1 MIWST
6 LGLLLMGS
14 VEAKPIPD
22 AEYKLKLDPYNLNIS
37 DYRFP
42 SGLRIMFQSEQTQP
56 VVAITS
62 VIDRGSEYDQ
72 EDVDGIAHVLEHLA
86 FRANHGGIK
95 NWDLISQMGGTIN
108 ASTSVDWTNYMT
120 IAPRD
125 ALVPLMRIEALRMQ
139 NGVKG
144 VTEQDVVTESEIARN
159 ELRMRY
165 ENAAVSAAMEVIG
178 SQLYPEGHPY
188 SRSTIGS
195 HETLSNISLEKV
207 QEYIESNYRPE
218 YTTIVVVGDFELKE
232 AGNFIFDA
240 FEGAEELLMAPEDA
254 EKFIKLETQNER
266 IKYLNEWSPRL
277 NNYMNE
283 AAKTDFPARVDCSK
297 RAEPPMPT
305 VPFKEDIPRI
315 QGLTDTTTAV
325 LAWSLPGGYCEDQPT
340 MQMASSLLTN
350 YIYQNIVP
358 SWEYGKD
365 DGSVSGIGCFLNP
378 EEYYSTLLCF
388 VEQGQG
394 GYSAERL
401 VEKAADALYLQTQ
414 KYDPNMV
421 NSFVEWNFNYARSQG
436 MASLLQSVDSVSDLF
451 SGRATA
457 TAMYTHFTG
466 DPQYFTANMNAVNQV
481 TQAATQAIAAKYIT
495 RDRMVAVIVEPMNEE
510 ERERREAAAR
520 KDSRSEEVKQY
531 HATKDEDRYKS
542 LYKAEE
548 VNKAMIEA
556 QLVTPDLTD
565 LHRFTLDNGLEVAV
579 LPYGDAPLVRVG
591 LQVKGDTRTGDPAG
605 INRMAEYALSI
616 GDQSQE
622 NLLAVAGYMGGSDT
636 SISTAGSSANLDAL
650 LNKMRWM
657 VEPSNHDW
665 VNTPYRKKQ
674 ADSWARGVKSSSRYP
689 DTWSNRYM
697 YETLFTSEHPL
708 GYWNRPEDYLAM
720 KEWDLGL
727 LKEWVYNKWTPSN
740 AELIV
745 VGRLDPQEAEKAIRT
760 YFDSWEYT
768 GNGGYS
774 IITAEEA
781 DGTKVL
787 DWQVKNADVPMEI
800 GYLSKP
806 QAQPDRS
813 IFVFDKPTA
822 TQTQVDL
829 MCQIDTKDHFDDRA
843 RAQVVGDVLSQMAW
857 RKLREEAGVT
867 YGAYA
872 YSQIWPG
879 GTGALGISSLV
890 QNDAT
895 GFAVQTML
903 DIVEAGSKAEVS
915 TQGIAD
921 AKLSRAREYV
931 LNQQSGGQMLNRLM
945 GTGMENFDFFEQ
957 YGADLASVGTQDFK
971 DLLTTCQGHEV
982 VTLVGPLANT
992 EAQLKEVNIEYTVVD
1007 WEAERRALLSDK
1019 ERKKEDK
1026 AKAKAEKKKAKKEA
1040 KQK

>member
-6 LGLLLMGS
+6 LAILLMGE

-72 EDVDGIAHVLEHLA
+72 ENVDGIAHVLEHLA

-125 ALVPLMRIEALRMQ
+125 ALIPLMRLEALRMQ

-144 VTEQDVVTESEIARN
+144 VTEQDVITESEIARN

-188 SRSTIGS
+188 ARSTIGS

-207 QEYIESNYRPE
+207 QEYIGDNYRPE
-218 YTTIVVVGDFELKE
+218 NTTIVVVGDFDLKE

-240 FEGAEELLMAPEDA
+240 FEGAEELLMSPEDA
-254 EKFIKLETQNER
+254 EVFLKLETQNDR
-266 IKYLNEWSPRL
+266 VDFLNKWFPKW
-277 NNYMNE
+277 NAYMAE
-283 AAKTDFPARVDCSK
+283 VGQTDFPARVDCTK
-297 RAEPPMPT
+297 RSEPPMPSM
-305 VPFKEDIPRI
+305 PFTKDIPRI

-325 LAWSLPGGYCEDQPT
+325 LAWSLPGGYCDDQPT

-378 EEYYSTLLCF
+378 EEYFSTLLCF

-466 DPQYFTANMNAVNQV
+466 DPRYFTANMNAVNQV
-481 TQAATQAIAAKYIT
+481 TQAATQEVAAKYIT
-495 RDRMVAVIVEPMNEE
+495 RDRMVAVIVEPMDEE

-542 LYKAEE
+542 LYKADE
-548 VNKAMIEA
+548 VNKEMIEA

-565 LHRFTLDNGLEVAV
+565 MHRFTLDNGLEVAV

-622 NLLAVAGYMGGSDT
+622 NLLAVAGYMSGSDT

-674 ADSWARGVKSSSRYP
+674 ADSWAKGVKSSSRYP
-689 DTWSNRYM
+689 DTWSSRYM
-697 YETLFTSEHPL
+697 YETLFTPEHPL
-708 GYWNRPEDYLAM
+708 GYWNRPEDYMSM
-720 KEWDLGL
+720 KEWELDL
-727 LKEWVYNKWTPSN
+727 LKEWIYNKWTPSN
-740 AELIV
+740 AELMV

-760 YFDSWEYT
+760 YFDSWEYK
-768 GNGGYS
+768 GNGGYE
-774 IITAEEA
+774 IITAQEA

-787 DWQVKNADVPMEI
+787 EWKTKNTDSPMEI
-800 GYLSKP
+800 GYLSRP
-806 QAQPDRS
+806 TAQPERS
-813 IFVFDKPTA
+813 VFVFDKPTA

-829 MCQIDTKDHFDDRA
+829 MCQIDTTDHFGDRA

-872 YSQIWPG
+872 FSQIWPG

-895 GFAVQTML
+895 GFAVKTMFE
-903 DIVEAGSKAEVS
+903 IVDAGSKADVS
-915 TQGIAD
+915 EQGIAD

-945 GTGMENFDFFEQ
+945 GTGMDNFGFFDQ
-957 YGADLASVGTQDFK
+957 YGVDLAGVSKQDFT

-982 VTLVGPLANT
+982 VTLVGPLSNT
-992 EAQLKEVNIEYTVVD
+992 EAQLKEANISYTVVD
-1007 WEAERRALLSDK
+1007 WEAERRKLLNDK

-1026 AKAKAEKKKAKKEA
+1026 AKAKAEKKKAKNK
-1040 KQK
+1040 